1 MKLFSTFFVLASI
14 VVGGF
19 AAANVTINASI
30 QALISACDATTAIVT
45 SLTPSSN
52 AAAIA
57 VCSLFHLFN
66 TVVIDILW
74 H

>member
-30 QALISACDATTAIVT
+30 QTLISACDATTEIVT
-45 SLTPSSN
+45 ALTPSSN
-52 AAAIA
+52 AAAIS
-57 VCSLFHLFN
+57 VCPLFHLFN
-66 TVVIDILW
+66 MMAIDILW
-74 H
+74 R